1 MSNIVNL
8 GGEPV
13 QAPEK
18 TYDYEFTFVS
28 NADPVVEHGILTLN
42 PVFAA
47 TVNDAGRLLY
57 AVPMD
62 QIRSIKRLAPKPA
75 LNA

>member
-1 MSNIVNL
+1 MSNIVNI

-18 TYDYEFTFVS
+18 TYDYEFTFTTDVP
-28 NADPVVEHGILTLN
+28 PVVAHGILSFN

-47 TVNDAGRLLY
+47 TVDEDGRLLY

-75 LNA
+75 FNA